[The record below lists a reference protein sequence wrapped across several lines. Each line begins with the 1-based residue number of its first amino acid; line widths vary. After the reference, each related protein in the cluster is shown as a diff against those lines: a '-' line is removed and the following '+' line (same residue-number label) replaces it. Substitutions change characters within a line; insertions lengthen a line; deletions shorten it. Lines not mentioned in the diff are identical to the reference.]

1 MNSSQDVGS
10 YGPSPGVRTTLDEM
24 AVRMDTV
31 VEAAERAANVI
42 RYDAE
47 EQARQ
52 HLTEAQ
58 RRADR
63 LTAER
68 VRLISELTDD
78 LIIHAGEVRR
88 RSEEMIGAL
97 DRAIAAA
104 AAEPEP
110 APDTVRAQAPPE
122 ALAYASSLAQAGY
135 GRDAIAGALL
145 QYFGIAD
152 ADPVLDAAGAGPA

>member
-1 MNSSQDVGS
+1 MSSSQHVEG

-31 VEAAERAANVI
+31 VEAAERAADVI
-42 RYDAE
+42 RFDAE
-47 EQARQ
+47 EQARR
-52 HLTEAQ
+52 HMTEAQ

-78 LIIHAGEVRR
+78 LITHAGEVHR
-88 RSEEMIGAL
+88 RSEEVIGAL
-97 DRAIAAA
+97 ERAIAAA
-104 AAEPEP
+104 AAEPGSSP
-110 APDTVRAQAPPE
+110 ARVHTPPE
-122 ALAYASSLAQAGY
+122 ATAYANDLARAGY

-152 ADPVLDAAGAGPA
+152 ADPILDSVGA